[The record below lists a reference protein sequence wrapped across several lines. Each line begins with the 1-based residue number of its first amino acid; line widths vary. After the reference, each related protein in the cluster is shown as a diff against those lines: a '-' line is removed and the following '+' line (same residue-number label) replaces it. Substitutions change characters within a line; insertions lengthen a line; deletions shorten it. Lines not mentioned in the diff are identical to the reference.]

1 MIICI
6 NWLIY
11 LLTIFTINW
20 LAVMWLIQIASF
32 VQSTVQNLKTIK
44 EAGTS
49 IFTWMCHLP
58 KVQDKE
64 DIHSQTGGQ

>member
-1 MIICI
+1 
-6 NWLIY
+6 
-11 LLTIFTINW
+11 
-20 LAVMWLIQIASF
+20 MWLIQIASF

-64 DIHSQTGGQ
+64 DIHSQTGGQILEGNNIWIYDIPEQRQGMR